1 MRVIFLGTSHGYP
14 EGNRRCSSTL
24 IEVNGSR
31 YFIDMGADVSCD
43 IINRGIPSESVKAVF
58 ITHMHGDHTNG
69 LIHFLDLATWA
80 APFKNADPEIFIPGS
95 CDKFSSAIS
104 AWREAHGAHLNRE
117 YKFIEVNEGVVYED
131 ENIKVT
137 AFRTKHCEISYAYLV
152 EAEGKSVLFS
162 GDLSRKPSDDF
173 PYAALDMP
181 LEFAVL
187 EVAHFPAT
195 EYIPI
200 LNGRNN
206 PKKVYFNHYSRR
218 NIESIGTAI
227 KELDMPVILATD
239 GLETTI

>member
-95 CDKFSSAIS
+95 CDDVSACLKNWF
-104 AWREAHGAHLNRE
+104 ALNGSPMRDFRF
-117 YKFIEVNEGVVYED
+117 KEVQEGVIFDDGVL
-131 ENIKVT
+131 KVT
-137 AFRTKHCEISYAYLV
+137 AVRTKHCAISYSYIV

-162 GDLSRKPSDDF
+162 GDLSKHPANDF

-227 KELDMPVILATD
+227 KELDMPVHLATD
-239 GLETTI
+239 GLEVTV

>member
-1 MRVIFLGTSHGYP
+1 MRIVFLGTSHGYP
-14 EGNRRCSSTL
+14 EANRKCSSSM
-24 IEVNGSR
+24 IEVSDKR
-31 YFIDMGADVSCD
+31 YFIDMGCD
-43 IINRGIPSESVKAVF
+43 AINELINRGIKPECVDAIF

-69 LIHFLDLATWA
+69 LVPYLELASWMYKT
-80 APFKNADPEIFIPGS
+80 ADPEIFIPGS
-95 CDKFSSAIS
+95 CDDIS
-104 AWREAHGAHLNRE
+104 ECLKNWFALNGSPKRDFRF
-117 YKFIEVNEGVVYED
+117 KEVQEGVIFDDGVL
-131 ENIKVT
+131 KVT
-137 AFRTKHCEISYAYLV
+137 AVRTKHCAISYSYIV

-162 GDLSRKPSDDF
+162 GDLSKHPANDF